1 MDLWSL
7 LLMVAIGYSVEALS
21 LAGIVT
27 PLTLLPAAIT
37 SVTYTMPAST
47 LLVSTWVSTDFTSG
61 CKVTGF
67 TVMPAFLNTSAATS
81 PHGTCDWHSATLTD
95 FFARSFTDVTFAGL
109 LGGTATSM
117 MFLAKFCGLDASPAE
132 TTSCMVPGDAEAK
145 TSAGAPLVIWAS
157 RPELGPKLNFTVS
170 PFCAAWNCFPIW
182 VKASVSDAAAN
193 TVIVPV
199 AGAELLALGAELE
212 LLLEQPAAATA
223 TRPPAIRAKRRI
235 LHSLF
240 NTGEPDQPA
249 LGISTET
256 LVALTDAT
264 ASIPGSRP
272 SSSTASLLSSDTNLC
287 GPAWIST

>member
-1 MDLWSL
+1 
-7 LLMVAIGYSVEALS
+7 MVAIGYSVDALS
-21 LAGIVT
+21 LAEIVT

-47 LLVSTWVSTDFTSG
+47 LFVSTWVSTDFTSG
-61 CKVTGF
+61 CWVTGF

-81 PHGTCDWHSATLTD
+81 PHGTCGWHSATLTD
-95 FFARSFTDVTFAGL
+95 FFARSFTEVTFAGL
-109 LGGTATSM
+109 FGGTATSM

-132 TTSCMVPGDAEAK
+132 TTSCIVLVDAEAK
-145 TSAGAPLVIWAS
+145 TSAGAPLVIWDS

-170 PFCAAWNCFPIW
+170 PLCAASNCFPSW
-182 VKASVSDAAAN
+182 VNAPVSDEAAN

-199 AGAELLALGAELE
+199 AGAELLVLGAELE
-212 LLLEQPAAATA
+212 LLLEQPATATA
-223 TRPPAIRAKRRI
+223 TKPAAITAKRRI
-235 LHSLF
+235 LHSLS
-240 NTGEPDQPA
+240 NTGGPDQPA

-256 LVALTDAT
+256 LVALTEAT